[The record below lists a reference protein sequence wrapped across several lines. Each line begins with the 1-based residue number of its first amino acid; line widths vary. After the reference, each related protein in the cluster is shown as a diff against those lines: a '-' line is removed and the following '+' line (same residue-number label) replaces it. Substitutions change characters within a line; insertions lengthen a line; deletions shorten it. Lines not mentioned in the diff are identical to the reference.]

1 MEKLELS
8 EGSKRSQG
16 ALATWVSSIDLGNA
30 FIPQNNHNSEKKM
43 VSTKDVAYVQ
53 RLLKLKHE
61 LWKYNKT
68 RMQQLQLKMKAS
80 TERLIGLWF
89 NIEDHK
95 HVVQKTLDSIVAIE
109 TIIFELKKQILH
121 VK

>member
-1 MEKLELS
+1 
-8 EGSKRSQG
+8 
-16 ALATWVSSIDLGNA
+16 LGNA

-43 VSTKDVAYVQ
+43 VSTEDVAYVQ

-80 TERLIGLWF
+80 TERLIGL
-89 NIEDHK
+89 
-95 HVVQKTLDSIVAIE
+95 
-109 TIIFELKKQILH
+109 
-121 VK
+121 

>member
-1 MEKLELS
+1 
-8 EGSKRSQG
+8 
-16 ALATWVSSIDLGNA
+16 LGNA

-80 TERLIGLWF
+80 TERLIGL
-89 NIEDHK
+89 
-95 HVVQKTLDSIVAIE
+95 
-109 TIIFELKKQILH
+109 
-121 VK
+121 